1 MTLHITLPAEIEH
14 AVRERAFHAGLD
26 VETFVT
32 NVVKDEVADDLAT
45 PRKRRMSHEEF
56 QSRLQKIMERHPIS
70 QHVVDDSR
78 ESIYAGRG
86 E

>member
-1 MTLHITLPAEIEH
+1 MTLHITLPPELEH
-14 AVRERAFHAGLD
+14 AVRERALHAGLD
-26 VETFVT
+26 VETFLT
-32 NVVKDEVADDLAT
+32 NVVKDELADDLAT
-45 PRKRRMSHEEF
+45 PRKRRMPHEEF
-56 QSRLQKIMERHPIS
+56 QARLRKIIERHPIS